1 MAPNF
6 KYHNLP
12 ISLEAD
18 FANWCVDVE
27 YWAARVS
34 DDKSLA
40 WQGAKY
46 SSSKDKVKFTTS
58 NKTIFLNDVHCSYT
72 HLLIRVSR
80 DAACMNKEYLRAY
93 DNLTEELLSAVNAYC
108 TIRDEI
114 PKQFPKLSEEGGKN
128 AEIVSFYI
136 QLNDLRRKKLREDQ
150 GRQGSPAVS
159 TRGPSVPPADPEGPS
174 KSKSK
179 GKEVATDPADPAV
192 SDADAKFMA
201 KVDADLAEHGPSPPK
216 GPRGALANHLRG
228 HGLPMRGH
236 FRSPREQRFDM
247 QESLRM
253 GVSVPRYDPP
263 PRRAEL
269 VIDHIIGMDK
279 RIKHAKEKREKG
291 EKGKKTAEATPPPPT
306 RPSTCSKSKKKS
318 PDDEPAALA
327 DQDVS
332 MADNVEDST
341 PAKAKNKTKK
351 RDIVETMTLRSLPRP
366 RASANIPNAMLAPRM
381 VMRLSGLCL
390 LKHIVLCTL

>member
-6 KYHNLP
+6 EYHNLP

-46 SSSKDKVKFTTS
+46 SSSKVKVKFTTS
-58 NKTIFLNDVHCSYT
+58 NKTIFLNDVRCAYT

-93 DNLTEELLSAVNAYC
+93 NSLAEELLSAVNVYR

-201 KVDADLAEHGPSPPK
+201 EVDADLAKHGPSPPK
-216 GPRGALANHLRG
+216 GR
-228 HGLPMRGH
+228 GLPMRGH
-236 FRSPREQRFDM
+236 FRSPREQRLDM
-247 QESLRM
+247 QESLHM
-253 GVSVPRYDPP
+253 GVSVLRYDPP
-263 PRRAEL
+263 PCRAEL
-269 VIDHIIGMDK
+269 VIDHIIGMDE
-279 RIKHAKEKREKG
+279 RIKHAREEREKG

-306 RPSTCSKSKKKS
+306 RPSTRSKSKKKS

-332 MADNVEDST
+332 MADDIEDST
-341 PAKAKNKTKK
+341 PAKAKTKTKK
-351 RDIVETMTLRSLPRP
+351 RNIVDDDDTPKS
-366 RASANIPNAMLAPRM
+366 S
-381 VMRLSGLCL
+381 
-390 LKHIVLCTL
+390 KHRIQ

>member
-6 KYHNLP
+6 EYHNLP

-18 FANWCVDVE
+18 FANWCQV
-27 YWAARVS
+27 
-34 DDKSLA
+34 
-40 WQGAKY
+40 Q
-46 SSSKDKVKFTTS
+46 SSKDKVEFTTS
-58 NKTIFLNDVHCSYT
+58 NKTIFLNDVRCAYT

-93 DNLTEELLSAVNAYC
+93 DNLAEELLSAVNAYR

-150 GRQGSPAVS
+150 ADRVPLL
-159 TRGPSVPPADPEGPS
+159 VPPADPEGPS

-192 SDADAKFMA
+192 SDADAQFMA
-201 KVDADLAEHGPSPPK
+201 EVDADLAEHGPSPPK

-228 HGLPMRGH
+228 RGLPMRGH
-236 FRSPREQRFDM
+236 FRSPREQRFEM

-253 GVSVPRYDPP
+253 GVPVPRYDPP

-269 VIDHIIGMDK
+269 VIDHIIGMDE
-279 RIKHAKEKREKG
+279 RIKHAKEEREKG

-306 RPSTCSKSKKKS
+306 RPSTRSKSKKKS
-318 PDDEPAALA
+318 PNDEPAALA
-327 DQDVS
+327 DQDVA
-332 MADNVEDST
+332 MADDVEDST
-341 PAKAKNKTKK
+341 PAKVKTKTKK
-351 RDIVETMTLRSLPRP
+351 RDIVDDDDTPKSSKTKSKRKRSERDVGPADGDETEPADT
-366 RASANIPNAMLAPRM
+366 
-381 VMRLSGLCL
+381 VKL
-390 LKHIVLCTL
+390 L

>member
-6 KYHNLP
+6 EYHNLP

-18 FANWCVDVE
+18 FANWCVDAE

-46 SSSKDKVKFTTS
+46 SSSRDKVEFTTS
-58 NKTIFLNDVHCSYT
+58 NKTIFLNDVRCAYT

-93 DNLTEELLSAVNAYC
+93 DSLAEELLSAVNAYR

-128 AEIVSFYI
+128 AEI
-136 QLNDLRRKKLREDQ
+136 LREDQ

-201 KVDADLAEHGPSPPK
+201 EVDADLAEHGPSPPK
-216 GPRGALANHLRG
+216 GPRGAFANHLQGR
-228 HGLPMRGH
+228 GLPMRGH
-236 FRSPREQRFDM
+236 FRSPREQRLDM
-247 QESLRM
+247 QESLHM
-253 GVSVPRYDPP
+253 GASVPRYDPP

-269 VIDHIIGMDK
+269 IIDHIIG
-279 RIKHAKEKREKG
+279 E
-291 EKGKKTAEATPPPPT
+291 
-306 RPSTCSKSKKKS
+306 
-318 PDDEPAALA
+318 
-327 DQDVS
+327 
-332 MADNVEDST
+332 EDRGS
-341 PAKAKNKTKK
+341 
-351 RDIVETMTLRSLPRP
+351 DSSSSYQTLYSFQKQEE
-366 RASANIPNAMLAPRM
+366 IP
-381 VMRLSGLCL
+381 
-390 LKHIVLCTL
+390 

>member
-40 WQGAKY
+40 CK
-46 SSSKDKVKFTTS
+46 
-58 NKTIFLNDVHCSYT
+58 
-72 HLLIRVSR
+72 LIRVSR